1 MIETLK
7 QNIIDIC
14 KQFIAQNIPQAQ
26 EVSIEFDTDFSF
38 GPRTHTIY
46 LALIEIEECVK
57 DFADFCISCGLPEDG
72 FDDFGFS
79 FLHEL
84 GHFMTWNEIPV
95 SDIIEYNYIAK
106 KINEDDDMSNHER
119 NLIYFNLPVEKIA
132 TEWAINF
139 VKNNFNQYASFCN
152 QVKTIF
158 RNLVTI
164 L

>member
-7 QNIIDIC
+7 QNIIDTC

-26 EVSIEFDTDFSF
+26 EVNIEFDTDFGF
-38 GPRTHTIY
+38 LPKTHTIY
-46 LALIEIEECVK
+46 LALIEIEETVK
-57 DFADFCISCGLPEDG
+57 DFLDFCISCGLPEND
-72 FDDFGFS
+72 FDDFGLS

-84 GHFMTWNEIPV
+84 GHFMTWDQIPV
-95 SDIIEYNYIAK
+95 SDLMMYYFAIEDL
-106 KINEDDDMSNHER
+106 DDDNEISNHER

-139 VKNNFNQYASFCN
+139 IKNNFNQYASFCN
-152 QVKTIF
+152 QIKTLLHNF
-158 RNLVTI
+158 VTD